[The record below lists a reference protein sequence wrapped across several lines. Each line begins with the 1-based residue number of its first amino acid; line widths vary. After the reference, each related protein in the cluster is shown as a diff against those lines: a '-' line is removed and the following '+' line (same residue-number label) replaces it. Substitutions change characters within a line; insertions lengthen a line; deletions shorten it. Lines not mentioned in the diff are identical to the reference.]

1 MAGLLELG
9 LQHHSEG
16 RLDQAEAA
24 YRELLAAAPENID
37 ALHFLGVI
45 AYQRGAHAQAE
56 ELISRA
62 LLLNTSN
69 APAHN
74 NLGNAL
80 GAQGKLDQAISCYER
95 AIALQPDYGD
105 ALVNLAAACKSAG
118 ELDKAIDCYRKALAV
133 SGDLPAA
140 YTSLGNALEQKGKLA
155 EAGDC
160 LRKAIELGPR
170 HARAHSG
177 LGNVLRHQDRLE
189 EAVEALRKAL
199 ALAPDLAEAY
209 GNLALTLIA
218 QGKPR
223 EAEEH
228 CVRALKLRP
237 GSAELKFA
245 LSQIRLLLGEYE
257 SGFALY
263 EHRLDKDALPQATY
277 AALQARIAQVRGAP
291 RWRGEAG
298 AGRALLVWTDQGLGD
313 TLMMMRYFP
322 LLKGRGFGKVLVHCE
337 EAVLRIVR
345 AMPGVDEVVSRAAPT
360 PVGRFD
366 CQIPLTS
373 LPLAFGTRVETIP
386 GKVPYLMVPAELKR
400 KWTARLADVAPP
412 RVGLVWAGRKDYPK
426 DALRSLPLRELAPLF
441 AVPGVRFVNLQK
453 GDEAR
458 QIAQTGLALVDRID
472 ECADLMETAA
482 LVGELDLV
490 ICVDTAVMHL
500 AGALGKPLWMLNRF
514 ETEWRWMLE
523 RGDSPWYPSMR
534 IFRQQRPNDWSRVVA
549 QVAGA
554 LRESSAGARGA
565 I

>member
-1 MAGLLELG
+1 MSVGAVAGLLELG
-9 LQHHSEG
+9 LQHHSAG
-16 RLDQAEAA
+16 RLEQAEAA
-24 YRELLAAAPENID
+24 YRELLASDPGNID
-37 ALHFLGVI
+37 ALHFLGVA

-62 LLLNTSN
+62 LLGNASN

-80 GAQGKLDQAISCYER
+80 DAQGKLAEAIRCYER

-105 ALVNLAAACKSAG
+105 ALANLAAACQAAG
-118 ELDKAIDCYRKALAV
+118 DLDKAIDCYRRALAT
-133 SGDLPAA
+133 SADLPAA
-140 YTSLGNALEQKGKLA
+140 YTSLGNAFVQKGELA
-155 EAGDC
+155 QAGDC
-160 LRKAIELGPR
+160 LGKAIELGPR
-170 HARAHSG
+170 HAQAHAAM
-177 LGNVLRHQDRLE
+177 GNVLRHQGRLE
-189 EAVEALRKAL
+189 ESAAALRKAL
-199 ALAPDLAEAY
+199 ALAPHLAEAY

-218 QGKPR
+218 QGRPR
-223 EAEEH
+223 EAEQH
-228 CVRALKLRP
+228 CVRALELRP
-237 GSAELKFA
+237 DSAELKFA

-263 EHRLDKDALPQATY
+263 EHRLDKGALPQATY
-277 AALQARIAQVRGAP
+277 AALQARVAQVKGSP

-298 AGRALLVWTDQGLGD
+298 AGRTLLVWTDQGLGD

-322 LLKGRGFGKVLVHCE
+322 LLKGRGFRRVLVHCE
-337 EAVLRIVR
+337 EALLRIVR
-345 AMPGVDEVVSRAAPT
+345 AMPGVDEAVSRAVPT
-360 PVGRFD
+360 PIGRFD

-373 LPLAFGTRVETIP
+373 LPLAFGTRVQTIP
-386 GKVPYLMVPAELKR
+386 GKVPYLAVPAELKR
-400 KWTARLADVAPP
+400 KWAARLADVALP

-426 DALRSLPLRELAPLF
+426 DALRSVPLGELAPLF
-441 AVPGVRFVNLQK
+441 AVPGIRFVNLQK

-482 LVGELDLV
+482 LIGELDLA

-500 AGALGKPLWMLNRF
+500 TGALGKPLWMLNRF

-523 RGDSPWYPSMR
+523 RADSPWYPSMR

-554 LRESSAGARGA
+554 LRERFT
-565 I
+565 

>member
-1 MAGLLELG
+1 VAGLLELG
-9 LQHHSEG
+9 LQHHSAG

-24 YRELLAAAPENID
+24 YREILAAEPDNID
-37 ALHFLGVI
+37 ALHFLGVV

-56 ELISRA
+56 ELISGA
-62 LLLNTSN
+62 LRRHPAN

-80 GAQGKLDQAISCYER
+80 GAQGKLEEAIGCYER

-105 ALVNLAAACKSAG
+105 ALVNLAAACTAAG
-118 ELDKAIDCYRKALAV
+118 ELDKAIDCYRRALAV
-133 SGDLPAA
+133 SADLPAA
-140 YTSLGNALEQKGKLA
+140 YTSLGNALAQKGKLA

-170 HARAHSG
+170 HAQAHSG

-189 EAVEALRKAL
+189 EAVEALRKAVT
-199 ALAPDLAEAY
+199 LAPNLAEAY

-218 QGKPR
+218 QGKSR
-223 EAEEH
+223 EAEEN

-237 GSAELKFA
+237 DSAQIKFA
-245 LSQIRLLLGEYE
+245 LSQIRLLLGDYD

-263 EHRLDKDALPQATY
+263 EHRLDKDALPKATY
-277 AALQARIAQVRGAP
+277 AALQARVAQVKGSP
-291 RWRGEAG
+291 RWRGEPG

-322 LLKGRGFGKVLVHCE
+322 LLKGRGFGRVLVHCE
-337 EAVLRIVR
+337 EALLRIVR
-345 AMPGVDEVVSRAAPT
+345 AIPGVDEVVSRAAPS

-386 GKVPYLMVPAELKR
+386 GKVPYLAVPAELKR
-400 KWTARLADVAPP
+400 KWAARLADVAPP

-458 QIAQTGLALVDRID
+458 QVAQTGLPLVDRID

-482 LVGELDLV
+482 MIGELDLV

-523 RGDSPWYPSMR
+523 RADSPWYPSLR
-534 IFRQQRPNDWSRVVA
+534 IFRQQRPNDWSGVVA
-549 QVAGA
+549 QVTDA
-554 LRESSAGARGA
+554 LRESFSGQRS
-565 I
+565 

>member
-9 LQHHSEG
+9 LQHHAAG
-16 RLDQAEAA
+16 RLDLAEAA
-24 YRELLAAAPENID
+24 YRDLLAADPENID
-37 ALHFLGVI
+37 ALHFLGVV

-62 LLLNTSN
+62 LLRNASN

-80 GAQGKLDQAISCYER
+80 DAQGKLDQAIVCYER

-105 ALVNLAAACKSAG
+105 ALVNLAAACKAAG
-118 ELDKAIDCYRKALAV
+118 ELDRAIDCYRKVLPISA
-133 SGDLPAA
+133 DLPAA
-140 YTSLGNALEQKGKLA
+140 YTSLGNALAQKGRLT

-170 HARAHSG
+170 HAQAHSG

-189 EAVEALRKAL
+189 DAVAALRRAL
-199 ALAPDLAEAY
+199 ALNPKLAEAH

-218 QGKPR
+218 QGRPR

-228 CVRALKLRP
+228 CVRALELRP
-237 GSAELKFA
+237 DSGEIKFA

-263 EHRLDKDALPQATY
+263 EHRLDKDTLPRATY
-277 AALQARIAQVRGAP
+277 AALQARVAQVQGSP

-322 LLKGRGFGKVLVHCE
+322 LLKGRGFGRVLVHCE
-337 EAVLRIVR
+337 EALLRVVR
-345 AMPGVDEVVSRAAPT
+345 ALPGVDEVVSRAAPT
-360 PVGRFD
+360 PIGRFD

-386 GKVPYLMVPAELKR
+386 GKAPYLAVPAELKH
-400 KWTARLADVAPP
+400 KWAARMSDVAPP

-441 AVPGVRFVNLQK
+441 ALPGIRFVNLQK

-458 QIAQTGLALVDRID
+458 QIAQTGLPLVDRID

-482 LVGELDLV
+482 MLGELDLA

-523 RGDSPWYPSMR
+523 RDDSPWYPSMR
-534 IFRQQRPNDWSRVVA
+534 IFRQQRANDWSGVVA
-549 QVAGA
+549 RVAEA
-554 LRESSAGARGA
+554 LRDRFAAR
-565 I
+565 

>member
-1 MAGLLELG
+1 VSVGVAGLLELG
-9 LQHHSEG
+9 LQHHSAG

-24 YRELLAAAPENID
+24 YREILAADPGNID

-56 ELISRA
+56 GLISRA
-62 LLLNTSN
+62 LLRNTSN

-74 NLGNAL
+74 NLGNVL
-80 GAQGKLDQAISCYER
+80 GEQGRLDEAIGCYER
-95 AIALQPDYGD
+95 AVALQPGYGD
-105 ALVNLAAACKSAG
+105 ALVNLAAACLAAG
-118 ELDKAIDCYRKALAV
+118 ELDKAINCYRKALAV
-133 SGDLPAA
+133 SADLPAA
-140 YTSLGNALEQKGKLA
+140 YTSLGNALMQKGKLA

-160 LRKAIELGPR
+160 LRKAIELAPR
-170 HARAHSG
+170 HAQAHSG
-177 LGNVLRHQDRLE
+177 LGNVLRHQDRPE
-189 EAVEALRKAL
+189 EAVEALRKAV

-223 EAEEH
+223 EAEEN
-228 CVRALKLRP
+228 CVRALELRP
-237 GSAELKFA
+237 DSGQIKFA

-263 EHRLDKDALPQATY
+263 EHRLDKETLPKATY
-277 AALQARIAQVRGAP
+277 AALQARIAQVKGSP
-291 RWRGEAG
+291 RWRGEPG

-322 LLKGRGFGKVLVHCE
+322 LLKSRGFGKVLVHCE
-337 EAVLRIVR
+337 EALLRIVR

-360 PVGRFD
+360 PIGRFD

-386 GKVPYLMVPAELKR
+386 GGVPYLPVPAELKR
-400 KWTARLADVAPP
+400 KWAARLADVAPP

-453 GDEAR
+453 GGEAR

-482 LVGELDLV
+482 MLGELDLA

-514 ETEWRWMLE
+514 ETEWRWMLG
-523 RGDSPWYPSMR
+523 RADSPWYPSMR
-534 IFRQQRPNDWSRVVA
+534 IFRQQRPNDWSGVVA
-549 QVAGA
+549 QVAEA
-554 LRESSAGARGA
+554 LREKFT
-565 I
+565 